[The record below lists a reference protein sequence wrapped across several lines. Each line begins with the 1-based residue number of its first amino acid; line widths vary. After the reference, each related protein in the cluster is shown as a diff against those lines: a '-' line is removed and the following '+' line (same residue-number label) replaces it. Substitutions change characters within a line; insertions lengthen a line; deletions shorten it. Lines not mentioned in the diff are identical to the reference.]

1 MFQFSS
7 TSDLLSLI
15 PHMRLLTFT
24 PCIAAHL
31 CECLSLNDKEKAAV
45 LEFTIT
51 QKLPEEFPSTLCAL
65 TSPRL
70 FPFKELH
77 ETLIPNFLTVSK
89 RIVAPTTPETILFS
103 CTSYAIVNSISLSP
117 NKNIFL
123 TGFSGLGLMKTV
135 EGIEFNS
142 EKGVYEAKKDP
153 NPTYGCSITIKGL
166 GREETFNLNNLSHD
180 TNWTVKLQQPL
191 LLKKSA
197 GEYSVTVH
205 FRPLI
210 NSSTYEMKNIGEDS
224 VNEALAKSANSEIF
238 NLLKVSW
245 TLDYHSGRG
254 FGPHGP
260 IFLKN
265 LCYIIDPDYAQMKKS
280 ELF

>member
-1 MFQFSS
+1 
-7 TSDLLSLI
+7 
-15 PHMRLLTFT
+15 MRLLTFT
-24 PCIAAHL
+24 PNIAAHL
-31 CECLSLNDKEKAAV
+31 CECLALNDKEKAAI

-70 FPFKELH
+70 FPFTELY

-89 RIVAPTTPETILFS
+89 RTVTPTTPETILFS

-142 EKGVYEAKKDP
+142 ETGAYEPRKDQ
-153 NPTYGCSITIKGL
+153 NPTFGCSVTIKGL
-166 GREETFNLNNLSHD
+166 GREENFNLYDLSHG
-180 TNWTVKLQQPL
+180 TNWTVRLQQPM

-210 NSSTYEMKNIGEDS
+210 NSSTYVMKNIGEDG

-265 LCYIIDPDYAQMKKS
+265 LSYIVDPDYKQIKN
-280 ELF
+280 E